1 MCATWTSPG
10 WCPPAVEGQPRYRWN
25 ISFEPVVND
34 WVPQGE
40 LIGGP
45 PAGADLDA
53 MLRDWF
59 QNRGGPAARWRLRVT
74 PLEDE
79 TTVLA
84 EVELHFAEAVE
95 HKVKRL
101 GPDRGPI
108 APTYWTSTRR
118 FPPSPAQIRAWETRP
133 EGPPEAWKA
142 RLAGPDVRDG
152 SASST

>member
-1 MCATWTSPG
+1 MGATWTSPG
-10 WCPPAVEGQPRYRWN
+10 WCPPTVVGQPRYRWA
-25 ISFEPVVND
+25 ISYEPRAD
-34 WVPQGE
+34 EWSPQEE

-53 MLRDWF
+53 MLRSWF
-59 QNRGGPAARWRLRVT
+59 QNRGGPAAQWRLRVT
-74 PLEDE
+74 PLDDE
-79 TTVLA
+79 SMVLA
-84 EVELHFAEAVE
+84 EVVLHFAEPVE

-108 APTYWTSTRR
+108 AQTFYTSSRLLL
-118 FPPSPAQIRAWETRP
+118 PSPAQLRAWETRP

-142 RLAGPDVRDG
+142 RPAAPDVRDG